1 MLFIK
6 ESNDA
11 LLDHISIEE
20 QQEIIINGTP
30 NSMAGFLQVNN
41 SLRETVKV
49 RSIALTDKA
58 KNSESTDLNISW
70 KLFPGEKKL
79 QPLNFS
85 LSPDT
90 PPGEYIRYLE
100 IGGREQRVKLVV
112 QPNIE
117 IDVSPITFTLQ
128 NTSPGTAQS
137 VIFTVTNT
145 GNMPFQIPEIKHIA
159 ALDMDFMCRAFG
171 FAFRDLKASN
181 FNETLN
187 SLTHNIKQNLTDWAS
202 AKVQEAGEIIEPGI
216 SVLIH
221 LDFLIPKNA
230 DQKND
235 YSGNIRFWDKDLSFI
250 IKSHIESNPN
260 IKKS

>member
-11 LLDHISIEE
+11 LLNHIRIEE
-20 QQEIIINGTP
+20 QQDIIINGTP
-30 NSMAGFLQVNN
+30 ASMSGFLQVNN
-41 SLRETVKV
+41 ALKETVKI

-58 KNSESTDLNISW
+58 KKSEKTDLNISW

-79 QPLNFS
+79 QTLNFS

-90 PPGEYIRYLE
+90 PPGEYIRFLE
-100 IGGREQRVKLVV
+100 IGGKEQRVKLVV

-117 IDVSPITFTLQ
+117 IEVFPITFTLQ
-128 NTSPGTAQS
+128 NTSPGTRQT
-137 VIFTVTNT
+137 VTFTVSNT

-171 FAFRDLKASN
+171 FAFRDSKASN

-187 SLTHNIKQNLTDWAS
+187 SITDNIKQNLADWAA
-202 AKVQEAGEIIEPGI
+202 AKVQEAGEIIEPGKSI
-216 SVLIH
+216 LIH

-235 YSGNIRFWDKDLSFI
+235 YSGNIRFWDKDLSFV
-250 IKSHIESNPN
+250 IKSHTESKTK
-260 IKKS
+260 IKTS